1 MSDSDKRIK
10 FDPTINFG
18 HVLTF
23 VGFIATGGMAW
34 MTMNTRVVVLEEARQ
49 AQVKVDAR
57 QDMAIEGNQKAVR
70 EDLREISNKLDRLVE
85 RKN

>member
-85 RKN
+85 RSK

>member
-70 EDLREISNKLDRLVE
+70 ED
-85 RKN
+85 